1 MIGNLKLDG
10 IVLMN
15 LWKKLSTVACRHI
28 AHLIQQI
35 PNVWLHEEIIGVQ
48 FLHRIGK
55 GVQTNEVTAI
65 ARQVFDGLA
74 NKVHGHVLG
83 HV

>member
-35 PNVWLHEEIIGVQ
+35 PNVWLHEEIISVQ

-65 ARQVFDGLA
+65 ARQVFAVSYTHLTLPTILR
-74 NKVHGHVLG
+74 V
-83 HV
+83 

>member
-1 MIGNLKLDG
+1 
-10 IVLMN
+10 MN

-35 PNVWLHEEIIGVQ
+35 PNVWFHKEIIGIQ
-48 FLHRIGK
+48 FLDRIGK

-65 ARQVFDGLA
+65 TCQVFDGLA